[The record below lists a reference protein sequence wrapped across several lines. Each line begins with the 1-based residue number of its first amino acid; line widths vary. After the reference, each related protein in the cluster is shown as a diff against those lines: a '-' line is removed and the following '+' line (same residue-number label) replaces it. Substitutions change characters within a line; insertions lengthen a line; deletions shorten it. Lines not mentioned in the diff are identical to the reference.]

1 MAHELPAR
9 PAFST
14 SAEGKVVAVVMI
26 HDEIL
31 ADAEASS
38 GKNARV
44 RVSEKAV
51 RLLEGMS
58 VADFRKRFK
67 CSCGRATAPETDD
80 TTGGEEPDAS
90 KKVEQT
96 MGKNDNN
103 DNRMKE
109 WQSESV
115 AKESNVYLAE
125 ERKRKADDVLPQ
137 DKTLEVESSQ
147 KFV

>member
-1 MAHELPAR
+1 MAHELPAK

-44 RVSEKAV
+44 RASEKAL

-58 VADFRKRFK
+58 MSDFRKRFK
-67 CSCGRATAPETDD
+67 CTCGRAGAETDD
-80 TTGGEEPDAS
+80 TGEESDAS
-90 KKVEQT
+90 KVEQT
-96 MGKNDNN
+96 VGKNET
-103 DNRMKE
+103 DNRMME
-109 WQSESV
+109 WQSESGT
-115 AKESNVYLAE
+115 KESNVYMAE
-125 ERKRKADDVLPQ
+125 ERKRKADVLPE
-137 DKTLEVESSQ
+137 DETVELESIQ
-147 KFV
+147 KIRIS

>member
-14 SAEGKVVAVVMI
+14 SAEGKIVAVVMI

-44 RVSEKAV
+44 RASEKAL

-58 VADFRKRFK
+58 VVDFRTRFK
-67 CSCGRATAPETDD
+67 CNCARAVTDTSDTAKESGT
-80 TTGGEEPDAS
+80 S
-90 KKVEQT
+90 KVEQT
-96 MGKNDNN
+96 VGNDEN
-103 DNRMKE
+103 DNRMME
-109 WQSESV
+109 WQGESV
-115 AKESNVYLAE
+115 MKESNAYVAE
-125 ERKRKADDVLPQ
+125 ERKRKADVLPE
-137 DKTLEVESSQ
+137 DKMVELESIQRIRIS
-147 KFV
+147 

>member
-1 MAHELPAR
+1 MAHELPAK

-44 RVSEKAV
+44 RASEKAV
-51 RLLEGMS
+51 KLLEGMS

-67 CSCGRATAPETDD
+67 CSCGRAVAETGDN
-80 TTGGEEPDAS
+80 TGEDPDAP
-90 KKVEQT
+90 KVEQT
-96 MGKNDNN
+96 VGKNDN
-103 DNRMKE
+103 DNRMMD
-109 WQSESV
+109 WQSESET
-115 AKESNVYLAE
+115 KESNVYVAE
-125 ERKRKADDVLPQ
+125 ERKRKADVLPP
-137 DKTLEVESSQ
+137 DETVELESIQ
-147 KFV
+147 KFRIS